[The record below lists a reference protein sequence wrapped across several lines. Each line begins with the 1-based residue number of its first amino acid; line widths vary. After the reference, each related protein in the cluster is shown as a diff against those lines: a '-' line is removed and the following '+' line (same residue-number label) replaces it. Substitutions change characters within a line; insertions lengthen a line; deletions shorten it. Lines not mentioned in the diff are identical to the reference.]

1 MVTEAMV
8 ELFPALSVAWAVKV
22 WEELVRVVVSKVL
35 DILPEEEV
43 A

>member
-8 ELFPALSVAWAVKV
+8 ELFPALSMAWAVRV
-22 WEELVRVVVSKVL
+22 WDALVRVVVSKVL
-35 DILPEEEV
+35 DMLPEEEV